1 MSTTHRSA
9 CDFPDR
15 PAADSLPEA
24 VTQGVHQMRLG
35 RDVDVIPQKDNRLVD
50 ALFVVLADKG
60 SHMRQ

>member
-1 MSTTHRSA
+1 
-9 CDFPDR
+9 
-15 PAADSLPEA
+15 
-24 VTQGVHQMRLG
+24 MRLG

>member
-35 RDVDVIPQKDNRLVD
+35 RDVDVVPQDSRLVD
-50 ALFVVLADKG
+50 VLFVVLADKG
-60 SHMRQ
+60 SHMWQ

>member
-15 PAADSLPEA
+15 PAADSPPEA

-35 RDVDVIPQKDNRLVD
+35 RDVDVVPQDSRLVD